1 MNTISF
7 LNFTV
12 FYRDRETGKIGACAV
27 YKLSNDIE
35 MSRHDLLCEW
45 SDSDFEAVHVRFD
58 GIESNFLLFTKE
70 G

>member
-12 FYRDRETGKIGACAV
+12 FYRDRETGKIGACASH
-27 YKLSNDIE
+27 KISNDIE
-35 MSRHDLLCEW
+35 EARHELFCEW
-45 SDSDFEAVHVRFD
+45 SDQDFETVHVRFD
-58 GIESNFLLFTKE
+58 GIAANFLLYTEE